1 MENAINLKGN
11 KGKNDFLLSKFTL
24 NTSEEIF
31 SKHFLRTKDQLRI
44 IKKNNDEEIIIDIN
58 LKLYNDSK
66 LLISDIN
73 TFLLYSGIIFVALTC
88 IFMCIWCTSSNRFSV
103 PIFSLPL
110 TAAIP
115 FYMACTVFRILSPDI
130 ETGKVLINEP
140 VVRIIIPS
148 LLAIPSFL
156 LCFKQKK
163 PRNVHFSK
171 KTIRK
176 FKEKFKNKKKK
187 GKI

>member
-73 TFLLYSGIIFVALTC
+73 TFLL
-88 IFMCIWCTSSNRFSV
+88 
-103 PIFSLPL
+103 
-110 TAAIP
+110 
-115 FYMACTVFRILSPDI
+115 
-130 ETGKVLINEP
+130 
-140 VVRIIIPS
+140 
-148 LLAIPSFL
+148 
-156 LCFKQKK
+156 
-163 PRNVHFSK
+163 
-171 KTIRK
+171 
-176 FKEKFKNKKKK
+176 
-187 GKI
+187 